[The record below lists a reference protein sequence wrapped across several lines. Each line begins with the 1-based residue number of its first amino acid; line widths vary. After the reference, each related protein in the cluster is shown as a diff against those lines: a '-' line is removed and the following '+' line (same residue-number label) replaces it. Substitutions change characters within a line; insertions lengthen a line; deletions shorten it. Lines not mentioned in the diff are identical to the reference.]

1 MFHYQFS
8 IKETK
13 SVWLSKLYRQTAQI
27 VEEYKDKKAHVYYS
41 GCWSTNFL
49 ADLQLV

>member
-13 SVWLSKLYRQTAQI
+13 SVWPAKLYRQTAQI